1 MLHADR
7 MLLLAETK
15 PAGQTS
21 FSRVAEVGYTRK
33 GGSFAAAADAGPKC
47 ILTGGRGTITVEYK
61 GKTYYVCC
69 TGCKQAFLDDP
80 EGVIAE
86 AAERAN
92 KEAAERKK
100 KS

>member
-1 MLHADR
+1 
-7 MLLLAETK
+7 MLLLIETK
-15 PAGQTS
+15 TASQPS

-33 GGSFAAAADAGPKC
+33 GGSFASAADAGPKC
-47 ILTGGRGTITVEYK
+47 IVTGGRGSMTVEHN

-69 TGCKQAFLDDP
+69 SGCKAAFLDDP
-80 EGVIAE
+80 AAIIAE
-86 AAERAN
+86 AAERSK